1 MNTKNKIILIILGL
15 LLILVIGY
23 FYKDSLK
30 NSNENNSLDTAT
42 TTDSVQ
48 EAVLGYDEDGNLTI
62 VPIDTSVEDLPTAP
76 DLDKKIIFF
85 NDFPETQKNKIV
97 QDIKNIVSKLK
108 KNPSSFENWI
118 DLGLNRKAIGD
129 YKGAAEAW
137 EYASLI
143 RPGSSLPFNNLGDL
157 YHYYLKDYK
166 KAEANFL
173 KAIKVDESYTLSYIN
188 LFDLYNLS
196 YKKDTNKA
204 EVILLEGLKN
214 LPNDIN
220 LAITLANYYEEQ
232 NNISKATEYYKK
244 ALEQAKAV
252 NNTELSSQIQSKIDS
267 L

>member
-30 NSNENNSLDTAT
+30 NSDENNSSDTAT
-42 TTDSVQ
+42 TTDSAQ
-48 EAVLGYDEDGNLTI
+48 EVNLGYDKYGNLTI
-62 VPIDTSVEDLPTAP
+62 VPTDTSTGDLPEAP
-76 DLDKKIIFF
+76 DLDGKIVFY
-85 NDFPETQKNKIV
+85 NDFPETQKNKIT
-97 QDIKNIVSKLK
+97 QDIKTIISNLK
-108 KNPSSFENWI
+108 ENLGSFEDWV

-137 EYASLI
+137 EYAGLI
-143 RPGSSLPFNNLGDL
+143 RPGSSLSFNNLGDL

-166 KAEANFL
+166 KAEENFL
-173 KAIKVDESYTLSYIN
+173 KAIKADESYAVSYVN

-196 YKKDTNKA
+196 YKKDTSKA
-204 EVILLEGLKN
+204 EEILLEGLKN

-220 LAITLANYYEEQ
+220 LTITLANYYQEK

-252 NNTELSSQIQSKIDS
+252 NNTELANQIQSKIDS